1 MEGLGLLRCC
11 AIVIQVKEHPVSYA
25 KYLNRVGIQWGAFL
39 GSFLLTF
46 SCLKPG
52 GVP

>member
-1 MEGLGLLRCC
+1 
-11 AIVIQVKEHPVSYA
+11 
-25 KYLNRVGIQWGAFL
+25 VGIQWGAFL

-52 GVP
+52 GVPWPFPYPLIVKVCRGLSVGI